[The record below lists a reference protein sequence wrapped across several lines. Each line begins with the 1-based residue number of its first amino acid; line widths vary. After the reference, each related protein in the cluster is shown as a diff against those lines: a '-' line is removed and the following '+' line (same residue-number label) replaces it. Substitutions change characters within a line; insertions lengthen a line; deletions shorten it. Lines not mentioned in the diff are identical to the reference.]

1 MGELLLLF
9 IAWLLLGPAYRLVN
23 LCTRVYICV
32 CVCARVHAF
41 LCESFFQSSPSSP
54 ESVLPIQVIKA
65 AADMDRER
73 VLKKS
78 IEMKFLTGYEV
89 KVRSRS
95 SYF

>member
-1 MGELLLLF
+1 MACLQTCEF
-9 IAWLLLGPAYRLVN
+9 MHSCIYV
-23 LCTRVYICV
+23 CV
-32 CVCARVHAF
+32 CVRVRAF
-41 LCESFFQSSPSSP
+41 LCESFFQSSSSSP

-65 AADMDRER
+65 AADMDRDR

-95 SYF
+95 ISF